1 MEILFLRCEPGQPA
15 FTSKWLFILPVISS
29 TILPCFDL
37 CVHIHH
43 WNHSIHPLY
52 WGFQSWTWSVNKLL
66 YCLILLFCFGFFY
79 KLVATLPVTALI
91 IDWESTHHS
100 RSVFHS
106 FMTRWDFAFCQSISW
121 RMVILVSF
129 RLFTA
134 FSFIS
139 SPHPKT
145 TKHHWMWIFPFSETL
160 KFCILWLLLL
170 LKKKEM
176 LALQAMKWNL
186 KKENGV
192 RHVGPFC
199 SDVSFS

>member
-43 WNHSIHPLY
+43 LNHSIHPLY
-52 WGFQSWTWSVNKLL
+52 WGFQSWTWSINKLL
-66 YCLILLFCFGFFY
+66 YCLILLGCFLFTN
-79 KLVATLPVTALI
+79 LLQLSQWLHWSLI
-91 IDWESTHHS
+91 ENQHTIVDQFS
-100 RSVFHS
+100 S

-129 RLFTA
+129 RLFTS

-139 SPHPKT
+139 SHPPKT
-145 TKHHWMWIFPFSETL
+145 TKHYWMLIFPFSDTL

-176 LALQAMKWNL
+176 LALQAMIWNL